1 MRLVCATWGSLLLF
15 IFIII
20 ISTQETIKFPVPWQ
34 YEAYQGNTGGSLF
47 LFISIIIIST
57 QETIIFPVPGNM
69 RLVWA
74 TGGSHLLLSI
84 YYNHLQSTNHYI
96 PWPLDTWGL
105 SGRHGGLTSFFYLLL
120 SSPINK
126 SLYSQPPGNLRPVWA
141 TRGSHLLLLSIIIIS
156 NQEIIIFPAP
166 WQY

>member
-1 MRLVCATWGSLLLF
+1 
-15 IFIII
+15 
-20 ISTQETIKFPVPWQ
+20 
-34 YEAYQGNTGGSLF
+34 
-47 LFISIIIIST
+47 
-57 QETIIFPVPGNM
+57 M

-126 SLYSQPPGNLRPVWA
+126 SLYSQPLGNLRPVWATRGSQLLLLSIIIISNQETIIFPVPWQYEACLGDTGGSLLLLISIIIISNQQILIFPAPGNMRPFWA

-166 WQY
+166 W